1 MEDCSVTEN
10 LVLSKIQTRLEEYA
24 PRHQKQIMQKLQ
36 EFLSTDKVDV
46 KRAISEELFDLEKQ
60 YIGKFQDNQ
69 IQCTNLIQTVGL
81 REAPVILT
89 ILISKPQKCFLLHT
103 LGSEPHA
110 ENVVQ
115 DPILKKRKINFQ
127 KILIDEVDAGN
138 IYREVKNH
146 VIPFLCAG
154 TTISDPTGGRK
165 AMVAAL
171 SSISFY
177 YGLPMMYLWGY
188 EDKGIIL
195 PFSEQLKS
203 IENPYEIYGDLDLIL
218 FERLFNNHAYA
229 SARQI
234 AIELRK
240 KVIDPKQSYLITLLE
255 ELSDVY
261 LKWDQFKHSIPHE
274 NLTLS
279 EELITIQTKI
289 NSQDYQLLFD
299 TQQITNNIEFLQ
311 GIETHWRLGEQNM
324 IDEYRLIDFLANAER
339 RAVLKRYDD
348 AVARLYRS
356 LEAASTLLLNQNGLN
371 LKNGDFEKL
380 LANTNKS
387 SLTEL
392 QQAFENRFKI
402 PLSKQIGLQQ
412 QMWLIKWTMDHPF
425 VESYKKLLKKSPVDG
440 KILMAIRNHSI
451 LAHGTSPVSE
461 ENYLVLQREIF
472 LQVEYLLK
480 QKRFNKL
487 RIKARHPQVFLSPS
501 KK

>member
-1 MEDCSVTEN
+1 MENQVM
-10 LVLSKIQTRLEEYA
+10 SKIQTRLEKYA
-24 PRHQKQIMQKLQ
+24 PSHQKQIMEKLQ
-36 EFLSTDKVDV
+36 EFLSTNKVDV

-81 REAPVILT
+81 REAPVILS
-89 ILISKPQKCFLLHT
+89 ILISKPEKCFLLYT
-103 LGSEPHA
+103 QGSEPYA

-115 DPILKKRKINFQ
+115 DPILKKRKIDFQ
-127 KILIDEVDAGN
+127 KILIDEVNAGN
-138 IYREVKNH
+138 IYREVKNQ
-146 VIPFLCAG
+146 VIPCLRSG
-154 TTISDPTGGRK
+154 TTISDPTSGRK
-165 AMVAAL
+165 SMVAAL

-203 IENPYEIYGDLDLIL
+203 IENPYDIYGDLDLIL
-218 FERLFNNHAYA
+218 YEKLFNNHAYA
-229 SARQI
+229 SAKQI

-240 KVIDPKQSYLITLLE
+240 KVIDPKQSYLIVLLE
-255 ELSDVY
+255 ELSDIY

-274 NLTLS
+274 NLNLS
-279 EELITIQTKI
+279 TQLVTIQQKI
-289 NSQDYQLLFD
+289 KMQKYQPLFD

-311 GIETHWRLGEQNM
+311 GIEVHWRQGEQNM

-339 RAVLKRYDD
+339 RAILKRYDD

-356 LEAASTLLLNQNGLN
+356 LEAASTLLLNQNGL
-371 LKNGDFEKL
+371 KNGDFEGL
-380 LANTNKS
+380 LANTNKA

-392 QQAFENRFKI
+392 QEAFENKFKI
-402 PLSKQIGLQQ
+402 PLLKKIGLHQ
-412 QMWLIKWTMDHPF
+412 QMWLIKWTMNHPF
-425 VESYKKLLKKSPVDG
+425 AGSYYKLLMKNPVDG
-440 KILMAIRNHSI
+440 KFLMSIRNYSI

-472 LQVEYLLK
+472 IQVESLLK
-480 QKRFNKL
+480 QQRFNEL
-487 RIKARHPQVFLSPS
+487 RTKAQHPKIFLSPS
-501 KK
+501 KKLQFHG